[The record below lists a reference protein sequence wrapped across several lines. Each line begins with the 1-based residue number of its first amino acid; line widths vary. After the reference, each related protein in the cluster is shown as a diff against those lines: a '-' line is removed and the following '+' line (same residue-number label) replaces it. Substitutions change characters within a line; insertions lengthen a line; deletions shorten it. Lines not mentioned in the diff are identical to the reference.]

1 MNATDTAAL
10 HAGFKLSQSGEAI
23 GLFAPDG
30 SLVDSVTFLAQT
42 NNVSQGRWPDGN
54 ANVYF
59 MPTPTPRAA
68 NVIPGTTPT
77 EIRIVATSIAANGD
91 LVITWSS
98 EAGKTYR
105 IQFQDDLN
113 APGWTDHADVL
124 AAGSLS
130 SLTIPRGA
138 APQRFY
144 RIQLRNP

>member
-1 MNATDTAAL
+1 
-10 HAGFKLSQSGEAI
+10 
-23 GLFAPDG
+23 
-30 SLVDSVTFLAQT
+30 
-42 NNVSQGRWPDGN
+42 
-54 ANVYF
+54 
-59 MPTPTPRAA
+59 
-68 NVIPGTTPT
+68 VIPGTK

-113 APGWTDHADVL
+113 ASGWTDHADVL
-124 AAGSLS
+124 ATGPQS